1 MYLRGY
7 NCFQVNMQIKFQIA
21 MAQTCWLL
29 KQNNNYANVFT
40 KLDELLI
47 VVVFPKCVF

>member
-1 MYLRGY
+1 MYFRGY

-21 MAQTCWLL
+21 MAQTYWLL

-40 KLDELLI
+40 KLDVLFNWYF
-47 VVVFPKCVF
+47 FPKCVF